1 MSTSWGKARYTRCH
15 AELGAMFIDYRRKGH
30 RSGIQGKGEE
40 SQNTKRGAS
49 QMQKIDK
56 EEALTLWNNGLLDT
70 EIAKHFNY
78 SKVAVQRWRERNY
91 LKNNSVIAQNKKA

>member
-1 MSTSWGKARYTRCH
+1 
-15 AELGAMFIDYRRKGH
+15 
-30 RSGIQGKGEE
+30 
-40 SQNTKRGAS
+40 
-49 QMQKIDK
+49 MQKIDK